1 MHDCAL
7 EQKRGRGVFSAPRVE
22 HTSHCAEISTKTTLQ
37 NQTKL
42 RLRQVQAITP
52 HYRSGGRRQGSCGF
66 FWGALRHYLCTL
78 CVCIHLIKSLL
89 TDDWALSI
97 VVILPRLV
105 KVYNFFKRN
114 RVSAVRTTF

>member
-1 MHDCAL
+1 MSYGYTQNNRDVERVLRMHDCAL

-66 FWGALRHYLCTL
+66 FWGLCDTICALYVFVFT
-78 CVCIHLIKSLL
+78 
-89 TDDWALSI
+89 
-97 VVILPRLV
+97 
-105 KVYNFFKRN
+105 
-114 RVSAVRTTF
+114 